1 MAAKAQY
8 TKHLIVNYETITA
21 SLLELL
27 SRRYPY
33 GYDEEDVI
41 RFQKPTGEKVA
52 AIPLATEDTYYLIK
66 VGVEMDEKMALYRD
80 EESDASLPEEEYD
93 GRDEE
98 DTS

>member
-1 MAAKAQY
+1 MAAKAKY
-8 TKHLIVNYETITA
+8 TKHLIVNYLTITE
-21 SLLELL
+21 SLLELF

-80 EESDASLPEEEYD
+80 PETEDGLPDEEYD
-93 GRDEE
+93 GRDEV
-98 DTS
+98 DV